1 VESQS
6 PKGYQASRSLDEANE
21 MSMNTAVQT
30 AVFVEHNVVPFR
42 LSVLPRHL
50 ALLEKWL
57 SAGRCMGLCDASLY
71 QPGEGGPKSPYVLV
85 WVRENADPAYMVTP
99 EGTRWVVT
107 DYLRQRMLARVRTF
121 DEALHLIR
129 PVLPMTAAA

>member
-1 VESQS
+1 MS
-6 PKGYQASRSLDEANE
+6 AS
-21 MSMNTAVQT
+21 TAIDTT
-30 AVFVEHNVVPFR
+30 AFVSANVVPFR

-57 SAGRCMGLCDASLY
+57 ALGRCMGLCDASLY
-71 QPGEGGPKSPYVLV
+71 QPSEVGPKSPYVLV
-85 WVRENADPAYMVTP
+85 WVRENADPAYMVAP

-107 DYLRQRMLARVRTF
+107 DHLRQRMLARLRTF
-121 DEALHLIR
+121 DEALNFIR